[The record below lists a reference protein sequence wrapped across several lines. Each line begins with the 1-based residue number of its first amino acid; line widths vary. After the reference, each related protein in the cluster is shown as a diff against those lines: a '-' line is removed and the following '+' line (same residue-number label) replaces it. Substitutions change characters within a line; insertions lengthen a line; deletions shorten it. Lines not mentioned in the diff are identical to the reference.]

1 MAVKTRHSTWDHNP
15 LFDHENMN
23 EQENKN
29 MHTGKDLS
37 SSISSLISLF
47 PKQRQSALK
56 IPQNH

>member
-37 SSISSLISLF
+37 SSISSLNSF
-47 PKQRQSALK
+47 PPNNNNQQ
-56 IPQNH
+56 H